1 MTDRLVDTS
10 RLYELLDRL
19 ADRIHG
25 PRLLSDCHG
34 RLGWPHR
41 GVYFFY
47 EGDENRSGSGAG
59 ARVVRVGTHALK
71 YGSTSRL
78 WGRLRTH
85 RGPAGSGTGSHRS
98 SIFRLLVGIALA
110 KKNNIPL
117 PTSWDVSGD
126 PAKAA
131 RQLGISRVQLLE
143 EEADLEAHVSRY
155 IGQMPFLWL
164 NVDDAPGPA
173 SQRGFIERNAIA
185 LLSCFNRPALDQ
197 ASTMWLGQYSDRERV
212 RHSGLWNNNHVDEA
226 YDKSF
231 LDALQRHIELTSPL

>member
-126 PAKAA
+126 PC
-131 RQLGISRVQLLE
+131 QSCPPTGISRVQLLE
-143 EEADLEAHVSRY
+143 EEADL
-155 IGQMPFLWL
+155 
-164 NVDDAPGPA
+164 
-173 SQRGFIERNAIA
+173 RG
-185 LLSCFNRPALDQ
+185 SCQQIYRP
-197 ASTMWLGQYSDRERV
+197 
-212 RHSGLWNNNHVDEA
+212 
-226 YDKSF
+226 
-231 LDALQRHIELTSPL
+231 DALPLAQRRRCTRPRLPARFYRTQRHRALELLQQTRPRPSFHHVAGAIQRPRAGSPLWALEQ